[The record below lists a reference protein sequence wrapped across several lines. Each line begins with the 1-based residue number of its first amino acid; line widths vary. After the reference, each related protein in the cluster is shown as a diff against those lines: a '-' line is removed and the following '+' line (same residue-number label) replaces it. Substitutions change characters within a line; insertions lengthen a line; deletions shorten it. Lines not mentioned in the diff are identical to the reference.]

1 VPLLI
6 AGVALLLIVLALAYL
21 MAKDRGPGPD
31 DAAIAYEL
39 AWDRLDFETLWS
51 LSGTELQDN
60 LDRKEFLRAK
70 RDAYRDRPQL
80 GRLAR
85 GVSVVDT
92 RADKDRASVVTEIA
106 LNDGHTVRDELLLA
120 RRDGRW
126 QVVRYT
132 LAREPAP
139 APAPDA

>member
-1 VPLLI
+1 MALVV

-21 MAKDRGPGPD
+21 MARDRGPGAD

-51 LSGTELQDN
+51 LSGPELKDN
-60 LDRKEFLRAK
+60 LERKEFLRAK

-80 GRLAR
+80 KRLAR
-85 GVSVVDT
+85 GVSIVET
-92 RADKDRASVVTEIA
+92 RADRDAAVVVTEIA
-106 LNDGHTVRDELLLA
+106 LNDGHTVRDELQLA

-126 QVVRYT
+126 VVVRYT
-132 LAREPAP
+132 LAREGEPAP
-139 APAPDA
+139 EA